1 MAIFITSDTIGAAT
15 VADLGAVGRNF
26 VHVAA
31 GVLAASTGSFRAL
44 IGSGSEQHF
53 SIAGTVMTM
62 NTNTIYTNGDRSTV
76 SVLVGG
82 SVVNSALGDLA
93 SVNLGNASGFS
104 ATLVNAGTVLGGS
117 GVFSDHAMTIINS
130 GSLTSVG
137 TAASS
142 AAIMG
147 WAGGASALVDVT
159 NTGLISG
166 VTWAIRFS
174 GGRSVLDLDNAGTI
188 RGGISLDQNAD
199 VIVNTGEIF
208 GDLYMEGGADR
219 VVNRGLI
226 DGVVDLGAG
235 DDVFVMRWGGE
246 VLDMVDGGFG
256 ADRLGGGAERDV
268 LLGGAGADLLLGRG
282 DDDSLH
288 GGDDNDIIRG
298 GAGDDEII
306 GGAGADRLYGGRD
319 ADTFVFH
326 AIGDMAA
333 AGATDRI
340 MDFNKI
346 DDLIDL
352 TDVSIAKFAFMG
364 TGAFKG
370 GGKASVSLA
379 VNHGNT
385 VVKLDVDGDG
395 TMDGR
400 FVVDHVT
407 GLNAGDFLL

>member
-1 MAIFITSDTIGAAT
+1 MGIYITSNTIVAAT
-15 VADLGAVGRNF
+15 VANLGSTAGDY

-31 GVLAASTGSFRAL
+31 GVLAASVGSNLTLTGSGEGQL
-44 IGSGSEQHF
+44 F
-53 SIAGTVMTM
+53 SIAGTVMADQR
-62 NTNTIYTNGDRSTV
+62 NTVYANGDNATV
-76 SVLVGG
+76 SVMDGGMVQNVGT
-82 SVVNSALGDLA
+82 SSRAA
-93 SVNLGNASGFS
+93 VNLGTTSGFT
-104 ATLVNAGTVLGGS
+104 AALVNAGTVLGGS
-117 GVFSDHAMTIINS
+117 GVYTQHALTIVNS
-130 GSLTSVG
+130 GEIDSVG
-137 TAASS
+137 VASDS

-147 WAGGASALVDVT
+147 WAGGAMALVDVT
-159 NTGLISG
+159 NTGLIAG
-166 VTWAIRFS
+166 LTTAILFNGAS
-174 GGRSVLDLDNAGTI
+174 SVLDLDNSGTI
-188 RGGISLDQNAD
+188 RGNIILNQNDD

-208 GDLYMEGGADR
+208 GDIEMMGGNDR

-226 DGVVDLGAG
+226 DGVVDLGLG
-235 DDVFVMRWGGE
+235 DDVFVMRSGGE
-246 VLDMVDGGFG
+246 VLDMVDGGDG

-352 TDVSIAKFAFMG
+352 TDVSLAKFAFMG

-400 FVVDHVT
+400 FIVDHVT